1 LFGDNGATKV
11 GRMLGGD
18 TAVLADGRD
27 QGGGCTESDPPEE
40 RAGRFQQ
47 MG

>member
-1 LFGDNGATKV
+1 
-11 GRMLGGD
+11 MLGGD
-18 TAVLADGRD
+18 TAVLADGGD

-47 MG
+47 MGQRGAAHSVAGR